1 MPTPP
6 QAAASGAN
14 VQAAPVAHAG
24 DVVDGVFYP
33 SSVPPCP
40 SRQYAGDVVDGV
52 FYPCSDGRG
61 IAQNNWQGQVILHAA
76 GDLGVMHPGALVA
89 AAVLVYPEKGNK
101 YRRSAPDVLV
111 ALGLGMGR
119 RWSYKV
125 WVEGKPPD
133 WVLDAAPS
141 PVEEDRLSK
150 QSEYAAMGAREYWLF
165 DPKGDVYPRGTP
177 RLRGHALENGEYRP
191 LESRLEDG
199 VRMIRSEVLDLGVR
213 AEGDLLRFWNPATRR
228 DVWHH
233 SEAVAVVAR
242 AKARADR
249 AAARAQQEVARADRE
264 AAARLDAEARA
275 GREAAARSAA
285 EARVAELE
293 AALRRSRLGRESE

>member
-6 QAAASGAN
+6 QAPASAAD
-14 VQAAPVAHAG
+14 VQTAPVAHAG

-33 SSVPPCP
+33 SSVPRPVG
-40 SRQYAGDVVDGV
+40 QHAGDVVDGV

-76 GDLGVMHPGALVA
+76 GDLGAVHPEALVA
-89 AAVLVYPEKGNK
+89 AAVLVYPEKGNR
-101 YRRSAPDVLV
+101 YRRSVPDVLV
-111 ALGLGMGR
+111 ALGLGMGG

-150 QSEYAAMGAREYWLF
+150 QSEYAAMRAREYWLF
-165 DPKGDVYPRGTP
+165 DPKGDVFPRGTP
-177 RLRGHALENGEYRP
+177 RLRGYALENGEYRP

-213 AEGDLLRFWNPATRR
+213 AEGDLLRFWNPATRE

-233 SEAVAVVAR
+233 GEAEAAALREAAHADSE
-242 AKARADR
+242 
-249 AAARAQQEVARADRE
+249 AARAQEEAAHADRE

-275 GREAAARSAA
+275 SREAAAA

-293 AALRRSRLGRESE
+293 AALQRLARESE

>member
-6 QAAASGAN
+6 QAPASAAD
-14 VQAAPVAHAG
+14 VQTAPVAHAG

-33 SSVPPCP
+33 SSVPRPVG
-40 SRQYAGDVVDGV
+40 QHAGDVVDGV

-76 GDLGVMHPGALVA
+76 GDLGAVHPEALVA
-89 AAVLVYPEKGNK
+89 AAVLVYPEKGNR
-101 YRRSAPDVLV
+101 YRRSVPDVLV
-111 ALGLGMGR
+111 ALGLGMGG

-150 QSEYAAMGAREYWLF
+150 QSEYAAMRAREYWLF
-165 DPKGDVYPRGTP
+165 DPKGDVFPRGTP

-199 VRMIRSEVLDLGVR
+199 VQMIHSEVLDLGVR
-213 AEGDLLRFWNPATRR
+213 AEGDLLRFWDPATRR

-233 SEAVAVVAR
+233 SEAVAVVAQ
-242 AKARADR
+242 AKVRADR
-249 AAARAQQEVARADRE
+249 ARAQQEAARADRE

-275 GREAAARSAA
+275 SRDAAARSAA
-285 EARVAELE
+285 EARIAELE
-293 AALRRSRLGRESE
+293 AALQRLARESE

>member
-6 QAAASGAN
+6 QAPASAAD
-14 VQAAPVAHAG
+14 VQTAPVAHAG

-33 SSVPPCP
+33 SSVPRPVG
-40 SRQYAGDVVDGV
+40 QHAGDVVDGV

-76 GDLGVMHPGALVA
+76 GDLGAVHPEALVA
-89 AAVLVYPEKGNK
+89 AAVLVYPEKGNR

-111 ALGLGMGR
+111 ALGLGMGG

-150 QSEYAAMGAREYWLF
+150 QSEYAAMRAREYWLF
-165 DPKGDVYPRGTP
+165 DPKGDVFPRGTP
-177 RLRGHALENGEYRP
+177 RLRGYALENGEYRP

-213 AEGDLLRFWNPATRR
+213 AEGDLLRFWNPATRE
-228 DVWHH
+228 DVRHH
-233 SEAVAVVAR
+233 SESEAVVAQAEATAR

-249 AAARAQQEVARADRE
+249 EAAVRLDAEARADRE
-264 AAARLDAEARA
+264 AAARLDAEAR
-275 GREAAARSAA
+275 
-285 EARVAELE
+285 VAELE
-293 AALRRSRLGRESE
+293 AALQRLARESE